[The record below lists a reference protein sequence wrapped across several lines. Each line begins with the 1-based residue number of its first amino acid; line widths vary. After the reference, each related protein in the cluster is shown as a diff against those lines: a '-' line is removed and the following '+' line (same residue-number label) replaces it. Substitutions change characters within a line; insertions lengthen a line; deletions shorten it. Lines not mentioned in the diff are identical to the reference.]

1 MFYILDENFNEK
13 IKCLDLCDFFF
24 FFHFYFL
31 FLFFVREH
39 GCLGPI
45 ISTAPKS
52 PALNG
57 TGGPNRKAV

>member
-1 MFYILDENFNEK
+1 MFYILYENFNEK
-13 IKCLDLCDFFF
+13 IKCLDLFDFFF
-24 FFHFYFL
+24 RFYFP
-31 FLFFVREH
+31 FSFFVREY

-57 TGGPNRKAV
+57 TGGS